1 VSARGEVDAVSKRGA
16 SASRPDEAQRLI
28 SRDVAERIW
37 RTLRALAR
45 GGGTTEVG
53 MGSWWTGE
61 MRWARNRATMA
72 SDRRDAMLGVWRT
85 IGGVQGGVLL
95 NQFDDESLA
104 AAMRAAE
111 MAVRIKGG
119 RRLVDLRLPAPAFEF
134 AKTAIWSDATA
145 NLATRA
151 RAAVVRSA
159 VELAAAKE
167 MHSAGYVQVRAQ
179 SGVRFLDEG
188 DPLYITLTQAR
199 CSTTVRDAAGTGS
212 GWAGLSSYDWDAI
225 DPRALAERALEKA
238 LASRGPVAVE
248 PGRYTVV
255 LEPQAVFELVNAVVQ
270 ALDRNAAE
278 QGVGPFALE
287 RDPRLGIVRS
297 RLGTKVM
304 DERVTIGH
312 DPSDPLLGV
321 VPFTTGAVPQPYRPV
336 RWIDRGILTALAD
349 PYREYAL
356 STRTENVG
364 VMNSGSFRMSGG
376 NATVDDMIRTT
387 RRGLLVTRFSDA
399 HVLDSGTLLMTGFT
413 RDGLWLIENGAVT
426 KPVKNFRFTESPL
439 FVLNSIEA
447 LGEPVPVFNPIDD
460 PYAGSGIVPAIVP
473 PIKARDF
480 SFTSLVDAI

>member
-1 VSARGEVDAVSKRGA
+1 MKNSPPVMTREQAQAVIERVVKMSKAEGIQVNIGGGYNANIRFADNRISTAGGVSTANVNVQSSFGAKHAVVSTNDLT
-16 SASRPDEAQRLI
+16 DEGL
-28 SRDVAERIW
+28 ERAV
-37 RTLRALAR
+37 RQSEALAKLAPDDPEAMPLLGPQQYETVKGYFESTGNLSPEGR
-45 GGGTTEVG
+45 AETARLAIDPCKAAGDLKAAGFLVTGIGANAVGNNKGLFAYRAGT
-53 MGSWWTGE
+53 SS
-61 MRWARNRATMA
+61 N
-72 SDRRDAMLGVWRT
+72 
-85 IGGVQGGVLL
+85 
-95 NQFDDESLA
+95 
-104 AAMRAAE
+104 
-111 MAVRIKGG
+111 
-119 RRLVDLRLPAPAFEF
+119 
-134 AKTAIWSDATA
+134 
-145 NLATRA
+145 
-151 RAAVVRSA
+151 
-159 VELAAAKE
+159 
-167 MHSAGYVQVRAQ
+167 Y
-179 SGVRFLDEG
+179 
-188 DPLYITLTQAR
+188 TLT
-199 CSTTVRDAAGTGS
+199 VRTSDGTGS
-212 GWAGLSSYDWDAI
+212 GWAGADHPDWSQLDVKGVAQHAI
-225 DPRALAERALEKA
+225 EKA
-238 LASRGPVAVE
+238 RLSRSPVAIE

-426 KPVKNFRFTESPL
+426 KPVKNFRFTESPR

-447 LGEPVPVFNPIDD
+447 LGEPVPVFNPVDD